1 MNKFLYLLVLM
12 PFAAFA
18 NPIDDNCPQHTT
30 LGAPISSI
38 TTNTQ
43 YICHNNYAIHYRYD
57 TKTAEYVVEHLDQS
71 DITGPAKRKDDFRP
85 DPNIPDDKEAM
96 LTDYKGNPYDRG
108 HLVPAADNR
117 TDKEQMSESF
127 YLSNMIPQ
135 NPNHNRG
142 IWRILELGVR
152 NTALTNNIYV
162 ASGTIYDKG
171 YLVIGN
177 GLGVPTRIW
186 KVVYNATNNEAIGF
200 LFPNEKIAVK
210 DLPKYVVTVDAVEAA
225 TGINFFPQLDEA
237 VESVVNI
244 DVTTWPALKLD
255 EDDKDE

>member
-1 MNKFLYLLVLM
+1 MKKFLYLLALM
-12 PFAAFA
+12 PVAAFA

-30 LGAPISSI
+30 MGAPISSL
-38 TTNTQ
+38 TKNTQ
-43 YICHNNYAIHYRYD
+43 YICHGNYAIHYRYD
-57 TKTAEYVVEHLDQS
+57 TKTAEYVVEHLDAT
-71 DITGPAKRKDDFRP
+71 DISGPAKRKDDFRP
-85 DPNIPDDKEAM
+85 DPLIPDELEAS
-96 LTDYKGNPYDRG
+96 LADYKASGYDRG

-127 YLSNMIPQ
+127 FLSNMIPQ

-152 NTALTNNIYV
+152 NTALTNDIYA
-162 ASGTIYDKG
+162 ASGTIYDEG
-171 YLVIGN
+171 YTVIGN
-177 GLGVPTRIW
+177 GLGVPTRVW

-255 EDDKDE
+255 DDDKDE